1 MAARSALLVACG
13 VLVGMLLYSL
23 LSPHV
28 PAIPMMHPAVVG
40 GGLAAALALG
50 ILIGRATVKPQRL
63 PLSGRVFQ
71 EPAGSALVE
80 IALRRYGGGRR

>member
-1 MAARSALLVACG
+1 
-13 VLVGMLLYSL
+13 MLLYSL
-23 LSPHV
+23 LTSYV
-28 PAIPMMHPAVVG
+28 PAIPIMHPVAIG
-40 GGLAAALALG
+40 GGLVAALALG